1 MIKIPFACI
10 EKTSNP
16 LIVFKEKKAKITFL
30 NTTRKEYQRVT
41 VDGCVI
47 REGNKCDFLL
57 VSNEYG
63 DQYFV
68 ELKGEDVNHSVEQ
81 LETSMEQL
89 MDKRNNI
96 IHKAFVVS
104 SNAGMKIDTH
114 RQAIEKR
121 FKNKGV
127 DLLFFHS
134 QSEYRLER

>member
-1 MIKIPFACI
+1 MKIPCACI
-10 EKTSNP
+10 EQTSNP
-16 LIVFKEKKAKITFL
+16 LIVFKEKKAKITFQ
-30 NTTRKEYQRVT
+30 NTSRKEYQSVT

-47 REGNKCDFLL
+47 KEGNKCDFLL

-68 ELKGEDVNHSVEQ
+68 ELKGENVNHAVEQ

-89 MDKRNNI
+89 MDKRKNV

-114 RQAIEKR
+114 RQVIEKR
-121 FKNKGV
+121 FKGKGV
-127 DLLFFHS
+127 DLFFFHS